1 MRINIRLM
9 DFSFQSKLNL
19 WDKFSRKSLSVSS
32 KFKTF
37 FPFCFCF
44 VQHRVFFLYFII
56 SLVRICHHT
65 KTTPMCSLYISYL
78 RLIYFVTQSLY
89 LLISLTYFFPCLHP
103 SSSLTTTSLFWA
115 KSLNRH
121 FPGKT
126 YRWPTGR
133 KDSQYHL
140 SLLLLLSHFSRVRL
154 CVTPQMAAHQA
165 PVPGILQARTLEWV
179 AISFSNV

>member
-1 MRINIRLM
+1 MGLSKIFTYLSYFSIWTYGLELMRINIRLM

-89 LLISLTYFFPCLHP
+89 LSLPHVFL
-103 SSSLTTTSLFWA
+103 SS
-115 KSLNRH
+115 
-121 FPGKT
+121 P
-126 YRWPTGR
+126 Y
-133 KDSQYHL
+133 
-140 SLLLLLSHFSRVRL
+140 LLSSGNHFL
-154 CVTPQMAAHQA
+154 T
-165 PVPGILQARTLEWV
+165 
-179 AISFSNV
+179 

>member
-1 MRINIRLM
+1 MKCVLNDIGEVRLQFHGPFQDIYLFVLFLNLNIWIRANENIRLM

-89 LLISLTYFFPCLHP
+89 LSLPHVFL
-103 SSSLTTTSLFWA
+103 SS
-115 KSLNRH
+115 
-121 FPGKT
+121 P
-126 YRWPTGR
+126 Y
-133 KDSQYHL
+133 
-140 SLLLLLSHFSRVRL
+140 LLSSGNHFL
-154 CVTPQMAAHQA
+154 T
-165 PVPGILQARTLEWV
+165 
-179 AISFSNV
+179 